1 MIIITTRSYPPE
13 VGGMQSLMGGL
24 AIHLNNLHPIKVL
37 ANSFSGDENYDKK
50 NNFETNRMGGLKIL
64 KKYRKF
70 NLLKEVIKNNSV
82 EAIVADH
89 WKSIELIT
97 ENISDKIPIL
107 CLIHGKEIN
116 HPLGSFVNKRSL
128 NSLAKAK
135 YIIANSEFTK
145 KLATE
150 KGFDHTKIHVIN
162 PGINEPQAISSEA
175 DQQAKEMFGYSDIKI
190 ITVSRFDKRKG
201 IDFSLLALKN
211 IQAIYPNF
219 KYIIAGNGDEEKNLK
234 KTTKTLNLENN
245 VIFLKNISFELK
257 NALLK
262 NSNIFLMPARIEG
275 TSVEGFGI
283 SYIEAA
289 SYGIPSIAGKDG
301 GASDAVQHN
310 KTGLLCNGHDHSE
323 IYDTLKNIIQ
333 NKKYLGL
340 GKNAKEFSKQFYWK
354 EIIKKYANLLSLQ

>member
-13 VGGMQSLMGGL
+13 IGGMQSLIGGL

-37 ANSFSGDENYDKK
+37 ANSFAGDEEYDKK

-70 NLLKEVIKNNSV
+70 NLLKEIIKNNPIK
-82 EAIVADH
+82 AIIADH

-97 ENISDKIPIL
+97 ENISDKISIL

-116 HPLGSFVNKRSL
+116 HPLGSFVNKRSIS
-128 NSLAKAK
+128 SLTKAK

-150 KGFDHTKIHVIN
+150 KGCKNSSIHVIN
-162 PGINEPQAISSEA
+162 PGINEPQTIGSES
-175 DQQAKEMFGYSDIKI
+175 DQRAKDIFGNTEVKI

-219 KYIIAGNGDEEKNLK
+219 KYVIIGNGDEEENLK

-245 VIFLKNISFELK
+245 VTFLKNISLELK

-262 NSNIFLMPARIEG
+262 NSNIFLMPSRIEG

-301 GASDAVQHN
+301 GAPDAVKHN
-310 KTGLLCNGHDHSE
+310 KTGLLCNGYDHSE
-323 IYDTLKNIIQ
+323 IYDALKNLIQ
-333 NKKYLGL
+333 NKKYLEL

-354 EIIKKYANLLSLQ
+354 EVIKKYANLLNL

>member
-13 VGGMQSLMGGL
+13 IGGMQSLIGGL

-37 ANSFSGDENYDKK
+37 ANSFAGDEEYDKK

-70 NLLKEVIKNNSV
+70 NLLKEIIKNNPIK
-82 EAIVADH
+82 AIIADH

-97 ENISDKIPIL
+97 ENISDKISIL

-116 HPLGSFVNKRSL
+116 HPLGSFVNKRSIS
-128 NSLAKAK
+128 SLSKAK

-150 KGFDHTKIHVIN
+150 KGCKNSSIHVIN
-162 PGINEPQAISSEA
+162 PGINEPQTIGSET
-175 DQQAKEMFGYSDIKI
+175 DQRAKDIFGNTDVKI

-219 KYIIAGNGDEEKNLK
+219 KYVIIGNGDEEENLK

-245 VIFLKNISFELK
+245 VTFLKNITLELK

-262 NSNIFLMPARIEG
+262 NSNIFLMPSRIEG

-301 GASDAVQHN
+301 GTPDAVKHN
-310 KTGLLCNGHDHSE
+310 KTGLLINGYDHSE
-323 IYDTLKNIIQ
+323 IYDALKNLIQ
-333 NKKYLGL
+333 NKKYLEL

-354 EIIKKYANLLSLQ
+354 EVIKKYANLLNL

>member
-1 MIIITTRSYPPE
+1 M
-13 VGGMQSLMGGL
+13 
-24 AIHLNNLHPIKVL
+24 
-37 ANSFSGDENYDKK
+37 
-50 NNFETNRMGGLKIL
+50 
-64 KKYRKF
+64 
-70 NLLKEVIKNNSV
+70 
-82 EAIVADH
+82 
-89 WKSIELIT
+89 
-97 ENISDKIPIL
+97 
-107 CLIHGKEIN
+107 
-116 HPLGSFVNKRSL
+116 
-128 NSLAKAK
+128 
-135 YIIANSEFTK
+135 
-145 KLATE
+145 
-150 KGFDHTKIHVIN
+150 IN

-175 DQQAKEMFGYSDIKI
+175 DQQAKEMFGNSDIKI

-219 KYIIAGNGDEEKNLK
+219 KYIIVGNGDEEENLK

-289 SYGIPSIAGKDG
+289 SYGISSVAGKDG

-323 IYDTLKNIIQ
+323 IYDALKNIIQ
-333 NKKYLGL
+333 NKKYLEL